1 MGKGKSKNK
10 NGGHGGILKTSK
22 EDVDPIL
29 AQALARNEKSSSGV
43 SKNRTGAAAAAASTL
58 VKQQELAESSKA
70 AMEISNIV
78 SGGGRPK
85 TDLVQALE
93 HVSEEEKSDEE
104 SEDAL
109 QTLGEEDSSS
119 MPGVRHNAQV
129 KSASVQ
135 SDTSDSGE
143 GRNVVKPPQGA
154 KKGSFASLFA
164 GNSKV
169 DGQIKIETEDMQELD
184 FPWERSL
191 VGYFGGRF
199 PGKQALKQI
208 VDSWKVHVTIQFHS
222 SGWII
227 FQFQS
232 SEAQTSVLENG
243 PYIIYGRPLLLK
255 TMPQF
260 SRFENEAISC
270 FPVWIQLRN
279 LPLELWSPNALG
291 KICSKI
297 GKPIH
302 TDKMT
307 ATMERVSYARC
318 LVEVNMAKELTHS
331 VIINLPNGDT
341 FEQVMFYENL
351 PRFCTHCKVVGHS
364 EAGCSVKKIKSKNN
378 QTESTKTTEVVN
390 AAELESGAAAAATG
404 SQAATSI
411 AEKSKGA
418 QTEWVT
424 KQAKATKNQSEG
436 RDAWT
441 SLLEKISEFSL
452 GSSSANL
459 FGDRSPIVSVRKL

>member
-43 SKNRTGAAAAAASTL
+43 SKNRTGAAAAASTAL
-58 VKQQELAESSKA
+58 VKQQELAESSKV

-78 SGGGRPK
+78 PGGGRPK
-85 TDLVQALE
+85 TDLVLALE

-109 QTLGEEDSSS
+109 QTLGEEDSSAA
-119 MPGVRHNAQV
+119 RQV
-129 KSASVQ
+129 
-135 SDTSDSGE
+135 
-143 GRNVVKPPQGA
+143 NVVKPPQGA

-169 DGQIKIETEDMQELD
+169 DGQIKIEAQDMQELD

-199 PGKQALKQI
+199 PGKKALKQI

-307 ATMERVSYARC
+307 ANRERVSYARC

-331 VIINLPNGDT
+331 VIINLPNGDA

-364 EAGCSVKKIKSKNN
+364 EAGCSVKKI
-378 QTESTKTTEVVN
+378 N
-390 AAELESGAAAAATG
+390 AVAATG

-411 AEKSKGA
+411 AEKSKAA

-441 SLLEKISEFSL
+441 SLLEKISEFRL

>member
-1 MGKGKSKNK
+1 MGIGK
-10 NGGHGGILKTSK
+10 
-22 EDVDPIL
+22 
-29 AQALARNEKSSSGV
+29 NEKSSSGV

-78 SGGGRPK
+78 PGGGRPK
-85 TDLVQALE
+85 TDLVLALE

-109 QTLGEEDSSS
+109 QTLGEEDSTQ
-119 MPGVRHNAQV
+119 HA
-129 KSASVQ
+129 
-135 SDTSDSGE
+135 
-143 GRNVVKPPQGA
+143 
-154 KKGSFASLFA
+154 
-164 GNSKV
+164 SKV
-169 DGQIKIETEDMQELD
+169 DGQIKIEAQDMQELD

-191 VGYFGGRF
+191 
-199 PGKQALKQI
+199 
-208 VDSWKVHVTIQFHS
+208 
-222 SGWII
+222 
-227 FQFQS
+227 
-232 SEAQTSVLENG
+232 
-243 PYIIYGRPLLLK
+243 
-255 TMPQF
+255 F

-307 ATMERVSYARC
+307 ANRERVSYARC

-331 VIINLPNGDT
+331 VIINLPNGDA

-390 AAELESGAAAAATG
+390 AAELESGAAVAATG

-411 AEKSKGA
+411 AEKSKGRRL
-418 QTEWVT
+418 
-424 KQAKATKNQSEG
+424 NG
-436 RDAWT
+436 
-441 SLLEKISEFSL
+441 
-452 GSSSANL
+452 
-459 FGDRSPIVSVRKL
+459 